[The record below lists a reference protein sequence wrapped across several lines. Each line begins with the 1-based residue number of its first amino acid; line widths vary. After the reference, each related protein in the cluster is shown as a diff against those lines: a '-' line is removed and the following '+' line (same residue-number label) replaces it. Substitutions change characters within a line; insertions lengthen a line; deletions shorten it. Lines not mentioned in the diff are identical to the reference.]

1 MLFGRNVTQ
10 IATSPRRYSHSDR
23 SISLLRGMLSRRA
36 ASFSKASGAG
46 RKEPPPHGGIWPPHF
61 VQNLRILRAMEPLR
75 IVPLG
80 GLGEVGKNLMAYELG
95 DEIVVV
101 DAGLAFPRDEHLGVD
116 LVLPDF
122 SYLRDRAD
130 RVRAVLL
137 THAHEDHVGA
147 LPYLLRE
154 VSIPE
159 VWGTRLTLGL
169 VQPKLDEHGLSHAT
183 DLREARPEDGVADIG
198 PFRAEWVRMAHSVP
212 DTVAI
217 VLEAGGLRVLHTGDY
232 KLDHTPVDGLRTD
245 VGKLAEIGNRGVD
258 LLLGD
263 STNAERP
270 GVTGSERLVGEAFRQ
285 IIPVREG
292 RILVACFASNVHRM
306 QHAVDVAVET
316 GRKVCVIG
324 RSMRKNLNIAR
335 NLGYLEAPDDTFIR
349 PPELEELAPREVLVL
364 CTGSQGEP
372 LSALTRIAYN
382 DHPAVTVERGDTV
395 ILSAKPVPGNELRV
409 HDTINHL
416 AKSGA
421 EVLHQEI
428 APVHV
433 SGHGNSEELRT
444 VLGLVRPKA
453 VMPVHGEFRMLAAH
467 AQLARESG
475 VPAGSIVLAENGSV
489 VELDGGGPR
498 IVDRVETGV
507 TFVDGL
513 GVGDVRDVALRDRRH
528 LSEHGVLIVVATVG
542 PNGARPTGSP
552 ELIARGF
559 GETEPLVDEM
569 RTEAARVL
577 DECLE
582 QDVSEIK
589 LLQEHLHD
597 ALAQLVY
604 DRTGRRPMILPVIV
618 EV

>member
-1 MLFGRNVTQ
+1 M
-10 IATSPRRYSHSDR
+10 
-23 SISLLRGMLSRRA
+23 A
-36 ASFSKASGAG
+36 A
-46 RKEPPPHGGIWPPHF
+46 
-61 VQNLRILRAMEPLR
+61 LRI
-75 IVPLG
+75 IPLG
-80 GLGEVGKNLMAYELG
+80 GLGEVGKNLTVYELG

-116 LVLPDF
+116 LVLPDYT
-122 SYLRDRAD
+122 YLRENAA
-130 RVRAVLL
+130 RVRAVVL
-137 THAHEDHVGA
+137 THAHEDHVGG

-154 VSIPE
+154 VDVPE

-169 VQPKLDEHGLSHAT
+169 LQPKLDEHGLSHAT
-183 DLREARPEDGVADIG
+183 ELKEARPDDPAVQIG
-198 PFRAEWVRMAHSVP
+198 SFRVEFVRMAHSVP

-217 VLEAGGLRVLHTGDY
+217 LLETDAGRVVHTGDY
-232 KLDHTPVDGLRTD
+232 KLDHTPIDGLRTD

-258 LLLGD
+258 LMLGD

-292 RILVACFASNVHRM
+292 RILIACFASNLHRM
-306 QHAVDVAVET
+306 QQAIDVAVET

-324 RSMRKNLNIAR
+324 RSMRKNLNIGR
-335 NLGYLEAPDDTFIR
+335 NLGYLEGSDDTFVK
-349 PPELEELAPREVLVL
+349 PAELAELAPHEALVL

-382 DHPAVTVERGDTV
+382 DHPTVKVEPGDTV

-409 HDTINHL
+409 HDTINRL
-416 AKSGA
+416 AKNGA

-428 APVHV
+428 ANVHV
-433 SGHGNSEELRT
+433 SGHGNAEELRT
-444 VLGLVRPKA
+444 VLGLVRPRG
-453 VMPVHGEFRMLAAH
+453 VMPIHGEYRMLAAN
-467 AQLARESG
+467 AQLARDSG

-489 VELDGGGPR
+489 VELERGPR

-513 GVGDVRDVALRDRRH
+513 SVGDVRDVALRDRRH
-528 LSEHGVLIVVATVG
+528 LSEHGILIVVATVG
-542 PNGARPTGSP
+542 VNGARPTGSP

-559 GETEPLVDEM
+559 GETEPLVAEM
-569 RTEAARVL
+569 RTEASKVL

-582 QDVSEIK
+582 QDITEIK

-597 ALAQLVY
+597 SLAQLVY